1 MKRKLNLILCFTLLI
16 TIFLPLSSVS
26 AYTGGYANG
35 KNAAITARA
44 MYIYGATSAENT
56 SLVTDNNEET
66 NYSMPAGKMIVI
78 DLGEIKKIDS
88 FKLKSDAKVSR
99 IVFFGHDA
107 GYLGSYGISDS
118 NDSAFSGQLN
128 KIPLQQNV
136 RFVSFMGLS
145 NDTINISEIDFF
157 YSKDPGPTPD
167 PTPTP
172 NPIPDPNPV
181 PVDPTPNPDPNPN
194 PNPDP
199 SEPTEPTEP
208 AQPTGDRAILTVTM
222 DNGFDKEFDL
232 SKKELNAFV
241 AWYDAKDAGRGPSF
255 FAIDKHNN
263 NKGPFSNR
271 KDYVIFNKILTFE
284 VSEYS
289 TK

>member
-35 KNAAITARA
+35 KNVVTMISDKYFIDRPHASK
-44 MYIYGATSAENT
+44 TST
-56 SLVTDNNEET
+56 TLVTDNNEET
-66 NYSMPAGKMIVI
+66 NYSIPAGMMIMI
-78 DLGEIKKIDS
+78 DLGTNRTIDS
-88 FKLKSDAKVSR
+88 YKLKSDSKNLRIIFYDQDTGWLDDLETNVGNGELTKLPKGKKVDR
-99 IVFFGHDA
+99 
-107 GYLGSYGISDS
+107 
-118 NDSAFSGQLN
+118 
-128 KIPLQQNV
+128 V
-136 RFVSFMGLS
+136 RFITLYSLS
-145 NDTINISEIDFF
+145 ADDLNISELDFF
-157 YSKDPGPTPD
+157 YSQDTIPAPEPSPKPDPK

-172 NPIPDPNPV
+172 NPTPSPEPN
-181 PVDPTPNPDPNPN
+181 
-194 PNPDP
+194 P

-208 AQPTGDRAILTVTM
+208 TEPSQPTGDRAILTVTM